1 MRLTNSRV
9 LIFLLF
15 AIWIGGM
22 LYFFTSS
29 NSVEPLSPREHQR
42 LVQEGKKARERDHQN
57 HYSNKDTVDKKYDS
71 ENNIVIAKD
80 PKQRK
85 VLNRDTR
92 RLENYDWKGYIKRG
106 ALKPGEDKNAKNA
119 YNQEAS
125 EKLAWDRA
133 IPDVRD
139 SKYALISCYYA
150 VICYWKFLNYCNFNI
165 LCVSFFFCCRCH
177 NKQYDTDL
185 PTTTIIICFHNE
197 GRAALLRT
205 VVR

>member
-1 MRLTNSRV
+1 MQVSKNYLHIKNNIQYIHRGQFNDKPIVGYSFNGIMRFTTSRV

-29 NSVEPLSPREHQR
+29 SSVEPLSPREHQR

-57 HYSNKDTVDKKYDS
+57 HNSDKRTVDKKYDF

-80 PKQRK
+80 PKQRQ

-92 RLENYDWKGYIKRG
+92 RIEDYDWKGYVKRG
-106 ALKPGEDKNAKNA
+106 ALKPGEDKNKRNA

-139 SKYALISCYYA
+139 SKY
-150 VICYWKFLNYCNFNI
+150 VFNYTLSNLMYFT
-165 LCVSFFFCCRCH
+165 L
-177 NKQYDTDL
+177 
-185 PTTTIIICFHNE
+185 
-197 GRAALLRT
+197 
-205 VVR
+205 